1 MIGEFFIPPSPLS
14 MQPQLGNQPPPG
26 LLKGLQVD
34 HFAPPADPLGQLEP
48 LANKTAWFEALIK
61 TTPDDAA
68 YFAGILPGRSP
79 RAHR

>member
-1 MIGEFFIPPSPLS
+1 